1 MLKRTPDTTLPGE
14 AAATDPVA
22 IVAARIALRDL
33 VLRLLAD
40 LGIPAEEAPLV
51 PVDAWTADELFLTGT
66 GAEIV
71 RVREVDG
78 RAVGEAGRP
87 ITERVERAFADYVAT
102 GPWRRTKSAVG
113 R

>member
-1 MLKRTPDTTLPGE
+1 M
-14 AAATDPVA
+14 
-22 IVAARIALRDL
+22 
-33 VLRLLAD
+33 
-40 LGIPAEEAPLV
+40 
-51 PVDAWTADELFLTGT
+51 PVDAWTADEMFLTGT

-87 ITERVERAFADYVAT
+87 ITERVERAFADYVRGDGSRGGA
-102 GPWRRTKSAVG
+102 RRRPSGGSRGG